1 MTKLKL
7 SVTAFLLAIFLAAPV
22 QAQSGD
28 DEDRRDVTI
37 GTTDRMRSG
46 TNERGDNEMVIEK
59 KPKRKQEMP
68 DMGPIY
74 VVPQVNTGRGPA
86 PVVIP
91 VPPREPQPQGQPAP
105 PRE

>member
-7 SVTAFLLAIFLAAPV
+7 SLTIFLLAAALSAPAL
-22 QAQSGD
+22 AQSGD
-28 DEDRRDVTI
+28 DDDRRDVTI

-68 DMGPIY
+68 NMGPIY

-91 VPPREPQPQGQPAP
+91 VTPPQQQPQGQPVP
-105 PRE
+105 PRD

>member
-7 SVTAFLLAIFLAAPV
+7 SVTALLLAASLTAPV
-22 QAQSGD
+22 MAQPED

-68 DMGPIY
+68 NMGPMY

-91 VPPREPQPQGQPAP
+91 IPPPQAQPQGQPAP

>member
-7 SVTAFLLAIFLAAPV
+7 SVTVFLLAAALCAPA
-22 QAQSGD
+22 QAQSD
-28 DEDRRDVTI
+28 DDDRRDVTI
-37 GTTDRMRSG
+37 GNTDRMRSG

-59 KPKRKQEMP
+59 KPKRKQEVP
-68 DMGPIY
+68 NMGPIY

-86 PVVIP
+86 PVIIP
-91 VPPREPQPQGQPAP
+91 VTPPQPQPQGQPAP